1 MSKRVR
7 QVKRGLRSDR
17 KTLRKLRG
25 SVTGKS
31 SKNAVLG
38 LQKRLSANQLI
49 LDKVLER
56 IAFHKRRTKDEQA
69 RNRDL
74 RRRIKALRK
83 RRARG
88 G

>member
-25 SVTGKS
+25 SVTGES
-31 SKNAVLG
+31 NKNAVSG
-38 LQKRLSANQLI
+38 LQRRLSANQLI

-56 IAFHKRRTKDEQA
+56 IAFHKGRTKKEQA
-69 RNRDL
+69 RNKDL
-74 RRRIKALRK
+74 RRRIKVLRK

-88 G
+88 R